1 MKTNALPHSAEA
13 LVSRCRELEKKAH
26 VTLDDI
32 LNKATQEVAE
42 MLEAHVAGN
51 VAETRKEAGDAL
63 LNVLSASSSAL
74 GFSGLGF
81 GFASVSS
88 SKQSAAPAALFQK
101 LGAWNS
107 KIQSL
112 RGRYSRSK
120 ATAEEVR
127 AATADLVSAVLS
139 FVPEADPVAMLA
151 DTVSKFESRVDAY
164 LPKLDLRDYVGAH
177 ADFPKPGI
185 LFRDVSPMLA
195 SPEAMKVAAHEIALR
210 CKDAEAVVG
219 LDARGFLFGLAA
231 AEILGKPFV
240 MVRKKG
246 KLPGET
252 ISKAYA
258 LEY

>member
-1 MKTNALPHSAEA
+1 M
-13 LVSRCRELEKKAH
+13 
-26 VTLDDI
+26 
-32 LNKATQEVAE
+32 
-42 MLEAHVAGN
+42 
-51 VAETRKEAGDAL
+51 
-63 LNVLSASSSAL
+63 
-74 GFSGLGF
+74 
-81 GFASVSS
+81 
-88 SKQSAAPAALFQK
+88 
-101 LGAWNS
+101 
-107 KIQSL
+107 
-112 RGRYSRSK
+112 
-120 ATAEEVR
+120 R
-127 AATADLVSAVLS
+127 AATADLVTAVLS

-151 DTVSKFESRVDAY
+151 DTVSKFESRVEAY